1 MKVGPAKTKISLLRI
16 SRFSL
21 LRGNCLFRRHQHRD
35 DAGFT
40 LIEVMIVVAIM
51 ASIVVM
57 VLPRIGN
64 KNNQLKEVIRRFT
77 VLSREIRHRARL
89 ENATYR
95 IVIDMKD
102 GAESGKSQ
110 HEYWIEK
117 SSSRVLLS
125 KSDRSDEEKDKDGN
139 PIDTDG
145 FAFDETILKK
155 KQILPSPLWFEDVE
169 ISGSDRPFNSGR
181 AFIHFFP
188 EGLVQE
194 AAVHFRI
201 AEGETWTFVINPL
214 TGKGDVV
221 TKRLELKEVR
231 DQ

>member
-1 MKVGPAKTKISLLRI
+1 MKAGLAKTKISLLRI
-16 SRFSL
+16 SRFCSL
-21 LRGNCLFRRHQHRD
+21 ARRSLYRRD
-35 DAGFT
+35 QNRNDAGFT

-102 GAESGKSQ
+102 GAENGNSE

-145 FAFDETILKK
+145 FAIDETILKK
-155 KQILPSPLWFEDVE
+155 KQVLPSPLWFEDIE
-169 ISGSDRPFNSGR
+169 ISGSDRPFTSGR

-194 AAVHFRI
+194 AAIHFRI

-214 TGKGDVV
+214 TGKGEVV
-221 TKRLELKEVR
+221 TKRLELKELR